1 LVCSNCGYITVWV
14 GRFGFGRMG
23 SAVVGLASA
32 LLQIFSLIG
41 VGYALTTFNLI
52 TKDAGS
58 GIGQLVGKVALPSLL
73 FKGLATADLGAVD
86 FNVIGA
92 VVLSKAVVQ
101 LAAFAVGYQQSHGTP
116 QRLTRGGVFGE
127 TARSYTCKRALTW
140 CCVLLPRAACHVLR
154 MHAPPL

>member
-1 LVCSNCGYITVWV
+1 
-14 GRFGFGRMG
+14 MG

-127 TARSYTCKRALTW
+127 TARSAMRLGALSSTCKRAFTW
-140 CCVLLPRAACHVLR
+140 CCVLLPRAACHVLW